1 MQHLQATER
10 THIPHVYIH
19 STELSS
25 ALLPIFLT
33 GRALAHAWT
42 AQESEGQRV
51 VELCGNQLFVD
62 GYIIAAAPL
71 PAAPVATPD
80 GDVRAHAVGGA
91 TATPVP
97 GDRGLT

>member
-10 THIPHVYIH
+10 THIPHVYVVYTH

-51 VELCGNQLFVD
+51 VELCGGPWPMVRRAVLQIEAELVQ
-62 GYIIAAAPL
+62 AARRP
-71 PAAPVATPD
+71 
-80 GDVRAHAVGGA
+80 H
-91 TATPVP
+91 
-97 GDRGLT
+97 GL